1 MELPTQDPRSASR
14 VVRTIH
20 QVVLAVAVSLLPAL
34 TLLEVPA
41 ATVGKVGALVAI
53 LAGLVARVYNVV
65 WPAEEDLPVEF

>member
-1 MELPTQDPRSASR
+1 MIPSQSPRSASR

-20 QVVLAVAVSLLPAL
+20 QVILAVAVSLLPAL
-34 TLLEVPA
+34 TLFEVPA

-65 WPAEEDLPVEF
+65 WPADEPLVVEDL